1 MRHVELVVEGK
12 VQGVFFRKHTQQ
24 IAMQLGIKGFVRNQ
38 PDGSVYIIASGSLEN
53 IQQLIEWCK
62 IGPRAAVVESV
73 NINDVDEQSF
83 EKFEIK
89 GTQ

>member
-1 MRHVELVVEGK
+1 MRYVQIVVEGI

-24 IAMQLGIKGFVRNQ
+24 VAMQLGIKGFVRNQ
-38 PDGSVYIIASGSLEN
+38 KDGSVYIMASGSEEK

-62 IGPRAAVVESV
+62 VGPKSAIVLKV
-73 NINDVDEQSF
+73 NITDVGEQEF

-89 GTQ
+89 H

>member
-1 MRHVELVVEGK
+1 MRYVQIVVEGI

-24 IAMQLGIKGFVRNQ
+24 VAMQLGIKGFVRNQ
-38 PDGSVYIIASGSLEN
+38 KDGSVYIMASGSEEN

-62 IGPRAAVVESV
+62 VGPKSAIVLKV
-73 NINDVDEQSF
+73 NITDVGEQSF

-89 GTQ
+89 HW